1 MVIIFPMLVSQ
12 AVSENSIPAI
22 SKTVEI
28 YIAGNKMGEVI
39 NNPNFEK
46 AVNANYKIKGGKII
60 ATEQGGPPGSTG
72 GTKGSGG
79 FGSGGSGGMASLADY
94 LRKQQERINDLE
106 SEISRL
112 EKEVSSAKDEA
123 AIKRKRNELEDK
135 KLELQARK
143 QDFEEKKFEK
153 DQKEKK
159 LARATAKVT
168 VSDYKSIS
176 LEPTTLTV
184 DYKRGDEE
192 IRRHIGIKVLPLRVK
207 SEARLS
213 QLIMNDLKLSSIQAQ
228 LVGLGRTVM
237 RYVWRFID
245 RWARILRIGGLAPSG
260 DPRRDVIMGR
270 SGHSG
275 QAFIVLNKNED
286 IDDYFVSD
294 MAKIRKLSKLGWGNF
309 IIADDVN
316 RQAYFCFQTFKG
328 VCNVISYEM
337 MYNNLGQLRVYESL
351 EDAKKKSSSLFK
363 IKRRF
368 SKVIGESLADRKLSE
383 YLFLRED
390 K

>member
-1 MVIIFPMLVSQ
+1 MLVSQ
-12 AVSENSIPAI
+12 AISENSIPAI
-22 SKTVEI
+22 AKTVEI

-46 AVNANYKIKGGKII
+46 AVNANYKIKSGKII
-60 ATEQGGPPGSTG
+60 AREQGGPPGSEEG
-72 GTKGSGG
+72 KGKK
-79 FGSGGSGGMASLADY
+79 D
-94 LRKQQERINDLE
+94 
-106 SEISRL
+106 SEELKKEVDKLKEEL
-112 EKEVSSAKDEA
+112 EKAQS
-123 AIKRKRNELEDK
+123 ELEELK
-135 KLELQARK
+135 KSKADERRIWRATQAVEKAKVILQKRR
-143 QDFEEKKFEK
+143 QDFEERKYAEQQREKEAEKAEEKKKEE
-153 DQKEKK
+153 EKK
-159 LARATAKVT
+159 LARASAKVT

-213 QLIMNDLKLSSIQAQ
+213 HLIMNDIKLTSIQAQ

-260 DPRRDVIMGR
+260 DPRRDVIMAR

-275 QAFIVLNKNED
+275 QAFIVMSKNED
-286 IDDYFVSD
+286 IDDFFVSD
-294 MAKIRKLSKLGWGNF
+294 MRKIRKLSKLGWGNF
-309 IIADDVN
+309 IIADDIN
-316 RQAYFCFQTFKG
+316 RQAYFCFQAFKG

-337 MYNNLGQLRVYESL
+337 MYNNLGQLKVYETL

-368 SKVIGESLADRKLSE
+368 SRVVGESLAEKRLSD